1 MATSQSSKKRFY
13 CGHCNDYLCK
23 TVYFQHKRLHF
34 NKDTNEWLKEAR
46 VFQTNS
52 TSRLPFCPSPQATN
66 TQQPLA
72 SMVTSAAECQQ
83 SDSSAEP
90 QTDSDSRPCDDDE
103 VYIIMIFN

>member
-1 MATSQSSKKRFY
+1 MATSQSSKKRFF

-34 NKDTNEWLKEAR
+34 NKDTNEWLEAR

-52 TSRLPFCPSPQATN
+52 TSQLPFRPSPQATN
-66 TQQPLA
+66 TQQSLT

-83 SDSSAEP
+83 SGSSAAP
-90 QTDSDSRPCDDDE
+90 QTDSDTDSRPCDDDE
-103 VYIIMIFN
+103 VYNL